1 MSNPRFIPG
10 PGAGFQAVL
19 EMFRAM
25 DAADR
30 ERLLGQVRAR
40 DPSLAAAI
48 EDQVFRFEDI
58 VTLEPAELQR
68 LLRETPSAVVALSL
82 RGMNEEFHTKVFAAM
97 STRAAES
104 LREEMQALGPRRL
117 PDVLEARRKVIE
129 FGRGMGLAGIS
140 KK

>member
-1 MSNPRFIPG
+1 M
-10 PGAGFQAVL
+10 L

-25 DAADR
+25 DASDR

-40 DPSLAAAI
+40 DPGLAQAI

-58 VTLEPAELQR
+58 VALEPAELQR

-82 RGMNEEFHTKVFAAM
+82 RGMSEEFHTQVFAAM
-97 STRAAES
+97 STRAADA

>member
-1 MSNPRFIPG
+1 MWVCVRPC
-10 PGAGFQAVL
+10 V
-19 EMFRAM
+19 
-25 DAADR
+25 
-30 ERLLGQVRAR
+30 LGQVRAR
-40 DPSLAAAI
+40 DPGLAQAI

-58 VTLEPAELQR
+58 VALEPAELQR

-82 RGMNEEFHTKVFAAM
+82 RGMSEEFHTQVFAAM
-97 STRAAES
+97 STRAADA